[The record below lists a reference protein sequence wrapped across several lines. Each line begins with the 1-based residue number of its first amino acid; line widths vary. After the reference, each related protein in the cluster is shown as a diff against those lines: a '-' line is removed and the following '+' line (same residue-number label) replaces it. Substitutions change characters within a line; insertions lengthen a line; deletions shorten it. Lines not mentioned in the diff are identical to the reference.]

1 MFTLRSNRI
10 EDFPFE
16 CYADLNLSDL
26 QEQAQEH
33 HLNSYNSWM
42 LPQIVAHLATW
53 QLYYRDNGKICQQQ
67 TLTKNINSDDWW
79 SRGLW
84 KVITKLKRSSLVKH
98 QIDPSSTNYSALV
111 PLYWSAHKRY
121 NGINYSQW
129 SVSEETDT
137 NWMLEDSLAEVL
149 TWEIDPDIP
158 PGLGYDWDTDQLS
171 CGIPGWRLLELR
183 QIGLPKTGTKR
194 DNPTSNW
201 CLRNTRL
208 TELKDAPKLL
218 TTMLAQIWVAHPTLR
233 TQLMILDPNHWDQ
246 MPAPIIDTDI
256 FKKPV
261 VKDNPLPWHE
271 PSPWAK
277 TASV

>member
-1 MFTLRSNRI
+1 MFTLKSNRI

-53 QLYYRDNGKICQQQ
+53 QLYYKDNGKVCQQQ

-121 NGINYSQW
+121 NGINYSSW
-129 SVSEETDT
+129 SVSSKA

-149 TWEIDPDIP
+149 TWELDPNIP
-158 PGLGYDWDTDQLS
+158 PGLSYSWDSEQLS
-171 CGIPGWRLLELR
+171 FGIPAWRLLELR

-201 CLRNTRL
+201 CLRNTRH

-233 TQLMILDPNHWDQ
+233 TQLMILDPNYWDQ
-246 MPAPIIDTDI
+246 MPPPIIDSDL

-261 VKDNPLPWHE
+261 AKEAPLPWLQE
-271 PSPWAK
+271 QSPWAE
-277 TASV
+277 TT

>member
-1 MFTLRSNRI
+1 MFTLKSNRI

-26 QEQAQEH
+26 QEQAQDH

-42 LPQIVAHLATW
+42 LPQIVAHLATY
-53 QLYYRDNGKICQQQ
+53 QLYYKDNGRICQQQ
-67 TLTKNINSDDWW
+67 TLIKNVNQSDLW

-84 KVITKLKRSSLVKH
+84 RVITKLKRSSLVK
-98 QIDPSSTNYSALV
+98 QQSLPGSTNYSALV
-111 PLYWSAHKRY
+111 PLYWSAQKRY
-121 NGINYSQW
+121 NGVKYSQW
-129 SVSEETDT
+129 SVEEDK

-149 TWEIDPDIP
+149 CWTPDPDSVCN
-158 PGLGYDWDTDQLS
+158 LDYSWDQDQLAF
-171 CGIPGWRLLELR
+171 GIPHSRLLELR

-208 TELKDAPKLL
+208 TELKNMPKLM

-233 TQLMILDPNHWDQ
+233 TQLMILDPNHWDL
-246 MPAPIIDTDI
+246 MPEPLVDWQPINHTKTKKEPDI
-256 FKKPV
+256 FA
-261 VKDNPLPWHE
+261 NLPWN
-271 PSPWAK
+271 
-277 TASV
+277 TTV